1 MSSWTDW
8 SEQLLLKA
16 VTVIVDRESSSE
28 MSDVDVESLVYENRR
43 LKSELAML
51 KAGDQFVRERE
62 KILQIILDSATDVI
76 VTIDQSSEIVHANA
90 AAYQVFGYTASELVG
105 QSVTVLMPEDA
116 RERHRN
122 GILRFLRTGQQ
133 QQSWQGLRFNG
144 LHRDGHEFPIEMSF
158 GAVQRP
164 DGSIHFTG
172 IIRDVTVLV
181 EAEDNRRRQ
190 LGELAHRQRLLSV
203 GEMATG
209 LAHELN
215 QPLLAICLQAD
226 VAADRLGNALKMDD
240 SLDGESGSVELDE
253 PTARDLQASLTE
265 IATQAER
272 ASRVIRSV
280 RGLVRRDE
288 ASRTQVPLAK
298 IVSDVLPIC
307 EHCCEQGGAQLV
319 IDVSDDLPEVI
330 AEETLI
336 GQVIANLVQNAVT
349 AMSEI
354 IHSSRNVQL
363 SAKEFSDNL
372 VEVTVSDAGK
382 GLLPEVIDQLF
393 ESFYTTRSDGLG
405 LGLAICRS
413 IIEGHGGH
421 IRAENAPH
429 GGATFTFTLP
439 ASHTV

>member
-1 MSSWTDW
+1 MIADRDSA
-8 SEQLLLKA
+8 SETIDL
-16 VTVIVDRESSSE
+16 
-28 MSDVDVESLVYENRR
+28 DVESLARENRR

-51 KAGDQFVRERE
+51 KAADQLVRERE

-76 VTIDQSSEIVHANA
+76 VTIDQTSEIVHANT
-90 AAYQVFGYTASELVG
+90 AAYQVFGYTAAELIG
-105 QSVTVLMPEDA
+105 QPVTLLMPEVA
-116 RERHRN
+116 RERHRT
-122 GILRFLRTGQQ
+122 GISRFLRTGQQ
-133 QQSWQGLRFNG
+133 QQSWQGLRLNG

-164 DGSIHFTG
+164 DGSFRFTG
-172 IIRDVTVLV
+172 IIRDVTALV
-181 EAEDNRRRQ
+181 EAEDSKRRQ

-226 VAADRLGNALKMDD
+226 VAAEKLGNALKPGVPLESESPVVTIDEVTASELKT
-240 SLDGESGSVELDE
+240 SLS
-253 PTARDLQASLTE
+253 E

-280 RGLVRRDE
+280 RGLVRREE
-288 ASRTQVPLAK
+288 ASKTTVSLAK
-298 IVSDVLPIC
+298 IVNDVLPIC
-307 EHCCEQGGAQLV
+307 EHCCDQGGAQLV
-319 IDVSDDLPEVI
+319 VNVSHNLPDVV

-336 GQVIANLVQNAVT
+336 GQVIANLVQNSVT
-349 AMSEI
+349 AMKDV
-354 IHSSRNVQL
+354 SR
-363 SAKEFSDNL
+363 SYRR
-372 VEVTVSDAGK
+372 VEVSAETVRDNQIQVTVCDAGE
-382 GLLPEVIDQLF
+382 GFSPEAIGHLF

-413 IIEGHGGH
+413 IIEAHGGH
-421 IRAENAPH
+421 IRAENAPD

-439 ASHTV
+439 ASCTV